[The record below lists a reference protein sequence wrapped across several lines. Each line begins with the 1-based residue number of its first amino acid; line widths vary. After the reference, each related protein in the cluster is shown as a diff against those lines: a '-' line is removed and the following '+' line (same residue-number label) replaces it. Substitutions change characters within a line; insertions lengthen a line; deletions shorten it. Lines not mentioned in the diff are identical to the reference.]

1 MDTIIKYFIL
11 VVFLFTACR
20 TTEFY
25 HAEGYNFSDDLV
37 LKKDSSFVQYVK
49 RYNFV
54 DTFYG
59 NWNKQKDTLVLN
71 FTKPEIIDP
80 RNPKNRVEEHFAS
93 NKDSITFYFYF
104 NDTLTVGFP
113 VHIILNNAQ
122 DKYPKTYLKGIMQ
135 MQKNKTIKNIM
146 AYTLGGSLYHNVKD
160 TTTNLFYI
168 YLYNDTFLP
177 SITRSNIINK
187 WFLSKN
193 RLYPIDR
200 NTNEINKTEDYYLKR
215 NFIFHK

>member
-1 MDTIIKYFIL
+1 MG
-11 VVFLFTACR
+11 LF
-20 TTEFY
+20 
-25 HAEGYNFSDDLV
+25 
-37 LKKDSSFVQYVK
+37 Q
-49 RYNFV
+49 RYNNEFGQAEQSYQEALQISRKLA
-54 DTFYG
+54 DF
-59 NWNKQKDTLVLN
+59 N
-71 FTKPEIIDP
+71 PE
-80 RNPKNRVEEHFAS
+80 
-93 NKDSITFYFYF
+93 
-104 NDTLTVGFP
+104 
-113 VHIILNNAQ
+113 
-122 DKYPKTYLKGIMQ
+122 TYLKGIMQ

-200 NTNEINKTEDYYLKR
+200 NTNEINKTEDYYLKQ